1 MAKYL
6 VDYYETY
13 SKSYE
18 IEANSKEEAEDE
30 VRYGIQEGKLDPP
43 ENCTR
48 SWCETEELEE
58 FASLCD
64 GVTTCCGFDFGIDAD
79 KAKYCPI
86 CGSQLIKITR

>member
-43 ENCTR
+43 ENCSDSR
-48 SWCETEELEE
+48 CEIEEIEE

-64 GVTTCCGFDFGIDAD
+64 GITTYCGYDFGIDTA
-79 KAKYCPI
+79 KANYCPV
-86 CGSQLIKITR
+86 CGNKLIKIK

>member
-13 SKSYE
+13 SRSYE
-18 IEANSKEEAEDE
+18 IEANSKQEAEEKLIDKI
-30 VRYGIQEGKLDPP
+30 REGTLDKPN
-43 ENCTR
+43 NCCNI
-48 SWCETEELEE
+48 WCEVEELME

-64 GVTTCCGFDFGIDAD
+64 GVTTCCGYDFGIDAS

-86 CGSQLIKITR
+86 CGSKLVKIK

>member
-18 IEANSKEEAEDE
+18 IEADSKEEAEEKVID
-30 VRYGIQEGKLDPP
+30 GIIEGLFDPP
-43 ENCTR
+43 INCSN
-48 SWCETEELEE
+48 SWCETEEMEE

-64 GVTTCCGFDFGIDAD
+64 GVTTCCGYDFGTDAD

-86 CGSQLIKITR
+86 CGNKLIKIK